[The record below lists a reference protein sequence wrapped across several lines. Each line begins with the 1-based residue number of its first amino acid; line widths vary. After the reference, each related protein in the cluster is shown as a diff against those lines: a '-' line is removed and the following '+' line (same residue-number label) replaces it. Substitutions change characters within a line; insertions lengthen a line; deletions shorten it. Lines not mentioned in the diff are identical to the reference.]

1 VKLRSHLEFS
11 ETNPV
16 RPAHRSPLEF
26 VSPSNG
32 AEDERTKNVISASCY
47 CATPPGSKN
56 VSVTEVSVVM
66 MRKASVVVLGM
77 GLVLGLAPAAYAQLT
92 RTWVSGVGDD
102 VNPCSRT
109 APCKT
114 FAGAISKTADGGFI
128 NALDSGG
135 FGAVTITKSITI
147 DGEGAH
153 AGILVGGG
161 SSGVVINA
169 PGKKVTLRN
178 LSIDGPSVTL
188 IAAFGVRVIA
198 AAEVHVE
205 KCLIGRF
212 SSHAIDFSPAGGAEG
227 FIDDVTAISNGGS
240 AVSVST
246 GRVSINRLDAY
257 TNDAAVFVRG
267 TAIATVR
274 DSIAVGGSVGFGA
287 NTVPGAV
294 LNLENSTSTHNA
306 NGILVASGATVR
318 VSNSL
323 IVSNTSTGLNNGG
336 GGSVIISL
344 SGNIVTGNP
353 TDGSFSSTVIKQ

>member
-1 VKLRSHLEFS
+1 
-11 ETNPV
+11 
-16 RPAHRSPLEF
+16 
-26 VSPSNG
+26 
-32 AEDERTKNVISASCY
+32 
-47 CATPPGSKN
+47 
-56 VSVTEVSVVM
+56 M
-66 MRKASVVVLGM
+66 MRKVCLVVLSL
-77 GLVLGLAPAAYAQLT
+77 GLVLGLAPAAYAQAT

-114 FAGAISKTADGGFI
+114 FAGAISKTANGGFI
-128 NALDSGG
+128 NVLDSAGY
-135 FGAVTITKSITI
+135 GAVTITKSLTI

-153 AGILVGGG
+153 AG
-161 SSGVVINA
+161 VVVALTPAITINGA
-169 PGKKVTLRN
+169 GIKVTLRN
-178 LSIDGPSVTL
+178 LSLESSAVTNPGT
-188 IAAFGVRVIA
+188 IGIRVLQ
-198 AAEVHVE
+198 AAEVHIE
-205 KCLIGRF
+205 KCWIGRF
-212 SSHAIDFSPAGGAEG
+212 SGHAIDFSPTGGAEG

-323 IVSNTSTGLNNGG
+323 IVSNVSVGLNNGG

-344 SGNIVTGNP
+344 QGNTVTGNP

>member
-1 VKLRSHLEFS
+1 MCIMRRSS
-11 ETNPV
+11 
-16 RPAHRSPLEF
+16 
-26 VSPSNG
+26 
-32 AEDERTKNVISASCY
+32 
-47 CATPPGSKN
+47 
-56 VSVTEVSVVM
+56 SVVLCLGFVFGF
-66 MRKASVVVLGM
+66 AS
-77 GLVLGLAPAAYAQLT
+77 LAHAQAT

-128 NALDSGG
+128 NVLDSAGY
-135 FGAVTITKSITI
+135 GAVTITKSITI

-153 AGILVGGG
+153 AAVLASSGG
-161 SSGVVINA
+161 SGIIINA
-169 PGKKVTLRN
+169 AGKKVTLRN
-178 LSIDGPSVTL
+178 LSIDSPSVSL
-188 IAAFGVRVIA
+188 IAAFGVRVLA
-198 AAEVHVE
+198 AAEVHIE
-205 KCLIGRF
+205 KCVIGRF

-240 AVSVST
+240 AVSVTT
-246 GRVSINRLDAY
+246 GRVSVNRLESY

-274 DSIAVGGSVGFGA
+274 DSLAVGGSVGFGA

-294 LNLENSTSTHNA
+294 LNLENSTVTHNA

-323 IVSNTSTGLNNGG
+323 IVSNISFGLNNGG

-353 TDGSFSSTVIKQ
+353 TDGTFSSTVIKQ